1 MRRRSDY
8 VRNARPRPANAVSA
22 SHQSLQDLS
31 YRPTLVEE
39 FSEYF
44 AGNVKEL
51 LLPRTLGQTPVPEA
65 VSAPLAS

>member
-8 VRNARPRPANAVSA
+8 VRNARPSAAANAVSA

-51 LLPRTLGQTPVPEA
+51 LLPYLRANT
-65 VSAPLAS
+65 SA